1 MVVVHGFGEH
11 SGRYESLARSFAPRD
26 YAVHAY
32 DHTGHGQ
39 SSGQRG
45 HVSDFGEYLDDL
57 ERFLGLVRSEHPG
70 LPVVLVGHSMGGLI
84 VASLV
89 STRAPEIDCIVTSGP
104 ALAIG
109 ADVSPLKMRL
119 ARLIRRFWPTL
130 SLEAGLDVNGLSRDP
145 EVVRA
150 YQADPLV
157 HGRATAAFGA
167 SMTETIDQ
175 ARRGAARVRQP
186 MLLLHGADDPLCDP
200 EGSRRFFEGLPHGT
214 VAGSMIRIY
223 PNLRHEIFNE
233 PEREDVYE
241 DMRAWI
247 DARLA
252 SWASDSASVR
262 EEAGS
267 GDGESK
273 ASEPA

>member
-11 SGRYESLARSFAPRD
+11 SGRYETLARSFAPRD

-39 SSGQRG
+39 SSGRRG
-45 HVSDFGEYLDDL
+45 HVSDFSDLLDDL
-57 ERFLGLVRSEHPG
+57 ERFIALVRSEHPE
-70 LPVVLVGHSMGGLI
+70 LPIVLVGHSMGGLV
-84 VASLV
+84 VAGLA
-89 STRAPEIDCIVTSGP
+89 TQRAPDVDCIVTSGP

-109 ADVSPLKMRL
+109 PDVSPLKMTL
-119 ARLIRRFWPTL
+119 ARLFRSIWPTL
-130 SLEAGLDVNGLSRDP
+130 SLEAGLNVEGLSRDP

-157 HGRATAAFGA
+157 HGRATAAMGA
-167 SMTETIDQ
+167 SMTETIV
-175 ARRGAARVRQP
+175 AVRQSASRVQRP

-200 EGSRRFFEGLPHGT
+200 EGSRRFYEGLPHGD
-214 VAGSMIRIY
+214 VPGSDLHIY

-233 PEREDVYE
+233 PEREQVYA

-247 DARLA
+247 DDRLDGRE
-252 SWASDSASVR
+252 SDPAATRFGEPTRDAES
-262 EEAGS
+262 EEMG
-267 GDGESK
+267 
-273 ASEPA
+273 PA